1 MCSCT
6 QKSLYVTIYSSIIP
20 NSKKK
25 QPIYLGTDQWINNVW
40 DIHETEYY
48 LATERNEVEFSFL
61 VHYVRSSTLTTD

>member
-25 QPIYLGTDQWINNVW
+25 QPKYLGTDQVLTIFT
-40 DIHETEYY
+40 HP
-48 LATERNEVEFSFL
+48 FSPMKTQG
-61 VHYVRSSTLTTD
+61 SKNT